1 MRRPDRERKDVKLDS
16 SLPISPVEV
25 MADEAQLEQALLT
38 MLVHAEHAAG
48 HSTDRTVRISTRVL
62 GKKVQFAM
70 DCTLGSGTDPFTEV
84 AQGDYFG
91 LPVAQAIAQSHG
103 GDLRLVPGRSGF
115 RLELEMPIHTPV
127 ANTEKSAGASQRPL
141 RVITAL
147 IVEPDMTAQ
156 RKLLTMLGGRG
167 HRAIPAATAEDA
179 ADLVQR
185 MAFDVVFCA
194 VRLPGLNWVEL
205 FQRVRRRVGAFA
217 LLTEGYDSEAARA
230 FKGGEGQILPK
241 PIDDRALDNFLALVD
256 VRHAAARR

>member
-1 MRRPDRERKDVKLDS
+1 
-16 SLPISPVEV
+16 
-25 MADEAQLEQALLT
+25 
-38 MLVHAEHAAG
+38 
-48 HSTDRTVRISTRVL
+48 
-62 GKKVQFAM
+62 
-70 DCTLGSGTDPFTEV
+70 
-84 AQGDYFG
+84 
-91 LPVAQAIAQSHG
+91 
-103 GDLRLVPGRSGF
+103 
-115 RLELEMPIHTPV
+115 
-127 ANTEKSAGASQRPL
+127 
-141 RVITAL
+141 VITAL